1 VTDKVVVLDDD
12 PAGTQCVADIDV
24 LLQPDRVGLLQFPG
38 GPDRA
43 VYALTN
49 TRALDAGAAAALM
62 AGIRAICGPDV
73 CPLVVPGN
81 IGTDDTLARVARFLT
96 GRT

>member
-12 PAGTQCVADIDV
+12 PAGTQCVAH
-24 LLQPDRVGLLQFPG
+24 
-38 GPDRA
+38 
-43 VYALTN
+43 
-49 TRALDAGAAAALM
+49 AGAAAALM
-62 AGIRAICGPDV
+62 AGIPAICGPDV